1 MPHDKSQTILSPAI
15 VLGSQDRIFLGNDE
29 FVPIDQRDGGLV
41 LLAVDTPHFVIFLS
55 HSAIHRDLREGKLRV
70 EHRKYLPIVEN

>member
-15 VLGSQDRIFLGNDE
+15 VVGSQDRIFLGNDE
-29 FVPIDQRDGGLV
+29 FVPIDQSDSGLV

-55 HSAIHRDLREGKLRV
+55 HSVIRRDLTEGKLRV
-70 EHRKYLPIVEN
+70 EHRNYLPIVEN